1 MNFDENY
8 NPYSAVTQD
17 IYADM
22 DADKKGKKKDKKTRK
37 ERKGSGFFK
46 KSVAFVGGAVL
57 FGAIAGGVCY
67 GVTYAGYNIFPIERE
82 VADSGK
88 DSYVKPITTP
98 ILSDEVKK
106 EISATVMDVS
116 DIVDSVITSVVAID
130 GTYQTMG
137 GFFGNQT
144 YESSVSGSGIIMGTN
159 DTELLV
165 VTNAHVVD
173 DVDNLAIT
181 FYDGS
186 KADAVIKGMKA
197 NKDLAV
203 IAVQL
208 RDIPKGAIY
217 SIAELGETTEIKVGD
232 AAIAVG
238 NSLGYGI
245 SVTTGCIS
253 ALNKT
258 IMVDKTEY
266 SSLIQTDAAIN
277 PGNSGGALFNAYGE
291 VIGIN
296 SVKMRTTGVE
306 GMGYAISISSV
317 KEIINELSLEETRQK
332 YSEDE
337 RGYIGITGVNI
348 TSDINAMYGY
358 PIGIQVRSVTEG
370 SAADNAGIMKNDI
383 IISFDGEEINDFVA
397 LADMM
402 LYYAVGEK
410 VMVEYYRMEDGEYKK
425 HSVELVLTPK
435 PE

>member
-1 MNFDENY
+1 M
-8 NPYSAVTQD
+8 
-17 IYADM
+17 
-22 DADKKGKKKDKKTRK
+22 
-37 ERKGSGFFK
+37 
-46 KSVAFVGGAVL
+46 
-57 FGAIAGGVCY
+57 
-67 GVTYAGYNIFPIERE
+67 
-82 VADSGK
+82 
-88 DSYVKPITTP
+88 
-98 ILSDEVKK
+98 
-106 EISATVMDVS
+106 
-116 DIVDSVITSVVAID
+116 
-130 GTYQTMG
+130 
-137 GFFGNQT
+137 
-144 YESSVSGSGIIMGTN
+144 
-159 DTELLV
+159 

-173 DVDNLAIT
+173 EVDNLAIS

-402 LYYAVGEK
+402 PYYAVGEK
-410 VMVEYYRMEDGEYKK
+410 VMVEYYRVEDGEYKK